1 MTKDPTA
8 DGKPYLATVIDLYS
22 RHLLG
27 AATGLHPDA
36 KMACTATKMAA
47 RGRVDVVN

>member
-1 MTKDPTA
+1 MTKDPAA

-27 AATGLHPDA
+27 TTTCLHPDA
-36 KMACTATKMAA
+36 KMACAATKMAA
-47 RGRVDVVN
+47 HGRVDVVN